1 MKKILEYQGY
11 LLTVY
16 IIVGCGLY
24 LLTRDIHGLD
34 NRLLGLSVTGWLL
47 ISWIFAGL
55 QHGWILLFWRMELY
69 KKAISGFLGKRGF
82 PVHRTGF
89 YIIGTFCL
97 VLKKVVTFLPR

>member
-69 KKAISGFLGKRGF
+69 KKAISGFFGKRGF
-82 PVHRTGF
+82 LVHRTGF
-89 YIIGTFCL
+89 YIIGGFRL
-97 VLKKVVTFLPR
+97 LPVIPISYLSS